1 MTTMK
6 PFQPSAVAAM
16 IALSRIAASSCLLA
30 LLSIAITPTRAGAA
44 QDLILADGFD
54 VDLTT
59 AYFVSPDGVDTNP
72 GTAALPFQTIGKG
85 IAAGFADG
93 LKKNVLVAGGTYGES
108 VALANGVSV
117 FGGYQA
123 GSWVRD
129 TSEYSIIDGIAS
141 AGIHKRTVLAANI
154 TAATTFDGF
163 VVFGAVN
170 GNGGGNSYGIY
181 VTGSNANLSITN
193 NLIFAGHGGSGADGS
208 AGPAGTAG
216 VDGGGRNP
224 DLATPDPAYDALTAT
239 GAGECNVANNRQIAN
254 GGALSCGAD
263 NVGGGAGGGNQCP
276 VKSGCTAG
284 TASGCS
290 AFTWSEFS
298 ALDGAAGKF
307 GGGAGGFGGDDM
319 VLYNATA
326 IPSLLCY
333 LPTDTDGDGN
343 NTFGLDGNS
352 GGNGGNGGG
361 VSGCSVAIGAVAGGH
376 WVGGAGLSGNA
387 GGNGGGGGGG
397 GAGGLRPAGAQIYA
411 HEEVL
416 QRLSAPTGQTPPVP
430 VALWPTD
437 TFFTPKKTLSF
448 NGEAI
453 ELLHLP
459 AAHSNGDLLVWF
471 RRSDVIAVGDVYTP
485 DRFPMIDLARGGSV
499 QGMLDA
505 LNRIID
511 ITVPRFN
518 QQGGTLVVPGHGRIS
533 NESDVVEYRDMATIV
548 RDRIQRMID
557 QKMTLEQVRA
567 ANPVLDYE
575 GVYGRNT
582 TWTTSMFVEA
592 MYRDLNDRKGS
603 TGGKR

>member
-1 MTTMK
+1 MK

-290 AFTWSEFS
+290 AFTWSEFT
-298 ALDGAAGKF
+298 AID
-307 GGGAGGFGGDDM
+307 GGAGNSGTNGGTGGAGNFGGDDM
-319 VLYNATA
+319 VLYNASA

-397 GAGGLRPAGAQIYA
+397 GAGGGARCNAAAPSSCPGGHDNLGGHGGGGGSGGCGGSGGSAGSSGGGAFGIFIVGAGPAPVVTGNTFYGGSGGAGGNGGNGGGGGVGGAGGLGGSAALFCSDVGGRGGNGGAGGYGAGGGGGCGGASFGIYTSGIGTPNYCQPIANNTINDGSAGAGGA
-411 HEEVL
+411 GG
-416 QRLSAPTGQTPPVP
+416 LSAVN
-430 VALWPTD
+430 
-437 TFFTPKKTLSF
+437 S
-448 NGEAI
+448 
-453 ELLHLP
+453 
-459 AAHSNGDLLVWF
+459 
-471 RRSDVIAVGDVYTP
+471 
-485 DRFPMIDLARGGSV
+485 GGSG
-499 QGMLDA
+499 QNG
-505 LNRIID
+505 
-511 ITVPRFN
+511 
-518 QQGGTLVVPGHGRIS
+518 
-533 NESDVVEYRDMATIV
+533 IV
-548 RDRIQRMID
+548 ADC
-557 QKMTLEQVRA
+557 
-567 ANPVLDYE
+567 
-575 GVYGRNT
+575 
-582 TWTTSMFVEA
+582 SFH
-592 MYRDLNDRKGS
+592 
-603 TGGKR
+603 